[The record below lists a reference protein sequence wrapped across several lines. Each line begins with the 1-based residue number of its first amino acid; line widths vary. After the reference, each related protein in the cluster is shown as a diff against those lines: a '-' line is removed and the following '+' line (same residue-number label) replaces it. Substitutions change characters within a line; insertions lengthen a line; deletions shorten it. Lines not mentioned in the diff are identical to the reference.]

1 MSISLAEREIIKEMD
16 KDNLYIVTGSS
27 KGIGEALV
35 EKLLEAP
42 KNHVIGI
49 ARSQKSLSNPRFTA
63 LSLDLSDM
71 QEILDNLG
79 RIFPVGDFQK
89 IVLVNNA
96 GWIGEIQHLG
106 KMAPESIQRIFM
118 LNTIA
123 PTVLMNAFVNAY
135 GDQKNVNRMIVNISS
150 GAAKK
155 AIDGWSC
162 YSASKAAV
170 NMLSE
175 AAAAEAKI
183 DQTGIRIFSVAPGVV
198 DTAMQEDIRSA
209 DVMSF
214 SSLSRFVEL
223 KEKQQ
228 LSSPSFA
235 AGKIIELIQSA
246 DKFDGVLLDVR
257 EF

>member
-1 MSISLAEREIIKEMD
+1 VSISLAEEEIIKEMAKD
-16 KDNLYIVTGSS
+16 KLYIVTGSS
-27 KGIGEALV
+27 KGIGAALV
-35 EKLLEAP
+35 KQLLKDP
-42 KNHVIGI
+42 GNSVIGI
-49 ARSQKSLSNPRFTA
+49 ARSQKSLSDPRFTA
-63 LSLDLSDM
+63 LSLDLSDYKG
-71 QEILDNLG
+71 ILDHLEQ
-79 RIFPVGDFQK
+79 IFPVGDFQE

-106 KMAPESIQRIFM
+106 KMAPEGIYRIFM

-123 PTVLMNAFVNAY
+123 PTVLINAFIKTY
-135 GDQKNVNRMIVNISS
+135 GNQKGVNRMIVNISS

-175 AAAAEAKI
+175 AAAAEAKL
-183 DQTGIRIFSVAPGVV
+183 DGTGIRIFAVAPGVV
-198 DTAMQEDIRSA
+198 DTAMQQDIRSA
-209 DVMSF
+209 DAVSF

-235 AGKIIELIQSA
+235 AGKIIELIQNA
-246 DKFDGVLLDVR
+246 EKFDEVLLDVR

>member
-1 MSISLAEREIIKEMD
+1 MSISLAKEEINKEMA
-16 KDNLYIVTGSS
+16 KNKLYIVTGSS

-35 EKLLEAP
+35 KQLLADPE
-42 KNHVIGI
+42 NYVIGI
-49 ARSQKSLSNPRFTA
+49 ARSQHSFSDSRFTA
-63 LSLDLSDM
+63 LTLDLTDM
-71 QEILDNLG
+71 QEILDNLDH
-79 RIFPVGDFQK
+79 IFPSGDYQE

-106 KMAPESIQRIFM
+106 KVTPESIQRIFM
-118 LNTIA
+118 LNTIS
-123 PTVLMNAFVNAY
+123 PTVLMNAFIKTY
-135 GDQKNVNRMIVNISS
+135 GNQKDINRMIVNISS

-155 AIDGWSC
+155 TIDGWAC

-175 AAAAEAKI
+175 AAAAEARL

-198 DTAMQEDIRSA
+198 DTAMQQDIRSA
-209 DVMSF
+209 DAASF

-235 AGKIIELIQSA
+235 AGKIVELIQNA
-246 DKFDGVLLDVR
+246 HKFDVVLLDVR
-257 EF
+257 EY